1 MFDFE
6 DRELSVIT
14 EEGEDN
20 FLEMNRTWM
29 NEEGGDVSF
38 IKFAEKNKPIIQ
50 NFGRSKKKFKNTDF
64 SVTKRWGCKSTC
76 ALGDVTECQ
85 EDNVDFGTEERV
97 ASSSR
102 AKRTDTLQSGSHE
115 SPCQK

>member
-1 MFDFE
+1 MPLKDTLKSLLEEIYGLLNHNKNTAKLFDFE

-64 SVTKRWGCKSTC
+64 SVTKR
-76 ALGDVTECQ
+76 
-85 EDNVDFGTEERV
+85 
-97 ASSSR
+97 
-102 AKRTDTLQSGSHE
+102 
-115 SPCQK
+115 